1 MKDEESPRRPLSG
14 SIMTDTPDTSS
25 QDRIAKVMA
34 RAGLCSRREAEAWIA
49 EGRVTVNGATL
60 TTPAVTVGPDDTI
73 TVDGRPLPVK
83 ERTRLWLYHK
93 PRGLVTTA
101 FDPQG
106 RPTVFERLPEGLPRV
121 MSVGRLDINTEGL
134 LLLTNDGGLSR
145 ILELP
150 TTGWLRKYRVR
161 AHGQITQ
168 AQLDKLKDGVAV
180 DGVLYGGIEA
190 KIDHDQG
197 ANIWMTIGLREGKN
211 REIKNVLG
219 SLGMEVSRLIR
230 VSFGPFQLGDIPLG
244 EADEVAGRT
253 LRDQLGSRLIEAA
266 GADFTSPVNQQP
278 NRAEPSAHPPR
289 QRSRSGGEPTD
300 AKRHGDRPHGRDDAG
315 RGSRGEGRHADARS
329 APGDRGGYRGR
340 QTKDGPERPRSAG
353 YRDRPGGDG
362 GEARGPRGAGPGR
375 PGGEGRSGTAPRSA
389 GYRDRPTG
397 DAGERRGGA
406 GGGEG
411 RPPRPGGRFGSND
424 RPAGGRDE
432 ARGPRGAGPGRP
444 DGEGRSGAAP
454 RSAGYRDRPGG
465 DGAERR
471 GAGGEGRGPR
481 PGGRFGSNDRPAGG
495 RDEARG
501 PRGAGSGRPGGGPR
515 GAGGGRPGEG
525 RPRPAPAGASDAP
538 RKTFDRSGL
547 RKPRPEGDRDA
558 PRGERPGGPGGAP
571 GDKPRGR
578 TGAGGPGGRNERPA
592 GAPGGG
598 YRGPGGSG
606 PGRGPGGPGGNRG
619 PRGAGAGG
627 EGRGPGGPGGRD
639 KRPGGQGR
647 PGQGGPG
654 GYRGPGG
661 SGPGRGPGGPGG
673 SRGPRKPGGPGG
685 SGPKRG
691 PRS

>member
-1 MKDEESPRRPLSG
+1 MKDEDSPRRPLSG
-14 SIMTDTPDTSS
+14 SIMTDTPEMPS

-60 TTPAVTVGPDDTI
+60 TTPAVTVGPDDKI
-73 TVDGRPLPVK
+73 TVDGKPLPVK

-168 AQLDKLKDGVAV
+168 AQLDRLKDGVAV

-197 ANIWMTIGLREGKN
+197 ANVWMTIGLREGKN

-230 VSFGPFQLGDIPLG
+230 ISFGPFQLGDIPLG

-253 LRDQLGSRLIEAA
+253 LRDQLGARLIEAA

-278 NRAEPSAHPPR
+278 NRAEPGAHPPR

-300 AKRHGDRPHGRDDAG
+300 AKRHGERPRGRDGDRP
-315 RGSRGEGRHADARS
+315 S
-329 APGDRGGYRGR
+329 GDRPAAGERGTYRGR
-340 QTKDGPERPRSAG
+340 QTKDGPDRPRGGQPRSAG
-353 YRDRPGGDG
+353 YRDRPGNDG
-362 GEARGPRGAGPGR
+362 ADRRGGSGGAPRGDRGGR
-375 PGGEGRSGTAPRSA
+375 PGGDRS
-389 GYRDRPTG
+389 
-397 DAGERRGGA
+397 
-406 GGGEG
+406 
-411 RPPRPGGRFGSND
+411 
-424 RPAGGRDE
+424 RPA
-432 ARGPRGAGPGRP
+432 
-444 DGEGRSGAAP
+444 

-471 GAGGEGRGPR
+471 GGP
-481 PGGRFGSNDRPAGG
+481 
-495 RDEARG
+495 
-501 PRGAGSGRPGGGPR
+501 GAGK
-515 GAGGGRPGEG
+515 
-525 RPRPAPAGASDAP
+525 PRPAPAGASDAP

-547 RKPRPEGDRDA
+547 RKPRPEGDHDA
-558 PRGERPGGPGGAP
+558 PRGERTGGRLAGRGGAPGDRPQGRSGPGGPGGRS
-571 GDKPRGR
+571 D
-578 TGAGGPGGRNERPA
+578 RPA
-592 GAPGGG
+592 GGAPGGG

-606 PGRGPGGPGGNRG
+606 PGRGQGEKRG
-619 PRGAGAGG
+619 LRTAGG
-627 EGRGPGGPGGRD
+627 EGRGSAGAAPGGRGQ
-639 KRPGGQGR
+639 RPGGQGR

-661 SGPGRGPGGPGG
+661 SGPGRGPGEPGG
-673 SRGPRKPGGPGG
+673 NRGPRKPGGPGG
-685 SGPKRG
+685 TGPKRG

>member
-1 MKDEESPRRPLSG
+1 
-14 SIMTDTPDTSS
+14 MTDTPDTSS

-49 EGRVTVNGATL
+49 EGRVTVNGTTL
-60 TTPAVTVGPDDTI
+60 TTPAVTVGPDDAI
-73 TVDGRPLPVK
+73 TVDGKPLPVK

-145 ILELP
+145 VLELP

-197 ANIWMTIGLREGKN
+197 ANVWMTIGLREGKN

-230 VSFGPFQLGDIPLG
+230 VSFGPFQLGEIPLG
-244 EADEVAGRT
+244 EADEIAGRT
-253 LRDQLGSRLIEAA
+253 LRDQLGTRLIEAA

-278 NRAEPSAHPPR
+278 KRTEPGAHPPR

-300 AKRHGDRPHGRDDAG
+300 AKRHGDRPHGRGDAG
-315 RGSRGEGRHADARS
+315 RGPRGEGRPADARS

-362 GEARGPRGAGPGR
+362 GDRRGAPGGR
-375 PGGEGRSGTAPRSA
+375 PGGERSGP
-389 GYRDRPTG
+389 
-397 DAGERRGGA
+397 
-406 GGGEG
+406 
-411 RPPRPGGRFGSND
+411 N
-424 RPAGGRDE
+424 
-432 ARGPRGAGPGRP
+432 
-444 DGEGRSGAAP
+444 

-465 DGAERR
+465 DGAESR
-471 GAGGEGRGPR
+471 GGGRGGEGRPPR
-481 PGGRFGSNDRPAGG
+481 SGG
-495 RDEARG
+495 RDEAH
-501 PRGAGSGRPGGGPR
+501 GPR
-515 GAGGGRPGEG
+515 GAGGGRPGADRSGPGRSAGSRDRPGEG
-525 RPRPAPAGASDAP
+525 RARLAPAGASDAP

-547 RKPRPEGDRDA
+547 RKPRAATES
-558 PRGERPGGPGGAP
+558 GESQGGRPAGRGGAP

-578 TGAGGPGGRNERPA
+578 TGQ
-592 GAPGGG
+592 GAPGGGYRGPGGSGRG

-619 PRGAGAGG
+619 PRGAGGAGG
-627 EGRGPGGPGGRD
+627 GGENRGPAGAGPGRRD
-639 KRPGGQGR
+639 KRPSGQGR
-647 PGQGGPG
+647 PGQGGPGG

>member
-1 MKDEESPRRPLSG
+1 
-14 SIMTDTPDTSS
+14 MTDTPDTSS

-73 TVDGRPLPVK
+73 TVDGKPLPVK

-161 AHGQITQ
+161 AHGQVTQ
-168 AQLDKLKDGVAV
+168 AQLDRLKDGVAV

-230 VSFGPFQLGDIPLG
+230 ISFGPFQLGDIPLG

-253 LRDQLGSRLIEAA
+253 LRDQLGARLIEAA
-266 GADFTSPVNQQP
+266 GADFSAPVNQQP
-278 NRAEPSAHPPR
+278 TRAEPGAHPPR

-300 AKRHGDRPHGRDDAG
+300 PRHRGDRPHGRDGDDRA
-315 RGSRGEGRHADARS
+315 
-329 APGDRGGYRGR
+329 APGERGGYRGR
-340 QTKDGPERPRSAG
+340 QTKDGPERPRAAG
-353 YRDRPGGDG
+353 HRDRPAGGGTG
-362 GEARGPRGAGPGR
+362 GEARAPRGAGAGR
-375 PGGEGRSGTAPRSA
+375 SGEGRSGAAPRSA
-389 GYRDRPTG
+389 GYRDRPEG
-397 DAGERRGGA
+397 GRSGAAPRSAGYRDRPGGEGADRRSGP

-411 RPPRPGGRFGSND
+411 RPARPAGRYGSNDRPAGGRDEARGPRAAGGRPGEGRSAAPRSTGYRDRPGSDGAERRSGPGGGEGRPARPGGRFGSND

-432 ARGPRGAGPGRP
+432 ARGPRGAGP
-444 DGEGRSGAAP
+444 
-454 RSAGYRDRPGG
+454 
-465 DGAERR
+465 
-471 GAGGEGRGPR
+471 
-481 PGGRFGSNDRPAGG
+481 
-495 RDEARG
+495 
-501 PRGAGSGRPGGGPR
+501 GRPGGGPR

-547 RKPRPEGDRDA
+547 RKPRPEGDRGETT
-558 PRGERPGGPGGAP
+558 GERPGGRPAGRGGAG
-571 GDKPRGR
+571 GDRPQGR
-578 TGAGGPGGRNERPA
+578 SGPGGPGGRSERPA
-592 GAPGGG
+592 GGSGGGYRGPGGSGPGRGPGGAGGNRGPRTAGGEGRGSAGAAPGGRDKRPGGQGRPGPGGPGG

-619 PRGAGAGG
+619 PR
-627 EGRGPGGPGGRD
+627 
-639 KRPGGQGR
+639 
-647 PGQGGPG
+647 
-654 GYRGPGG
+654 
-661 SGPGRGPGGPGG
+661 
-673 SRGPRKPGGPGG
+673 KPGGPGG

>member
-1 MKDEESPRRPLSG
+1 MKDEDSPRRPLSG
-14 SIMTDTPDTSS
+14 SIMTDTPEMPS

-49 EGRVTVNGATL
+49 EGRVTVNGSTL
-60 TTPAVTVGPDDTI
+60 TTPAVTVGPDDKI
-73 TVDGRPLPVK
+73 TVDGKPLPVK

-168 AQLDKLKDGVAV
+168 AQLDRLKDGVAV

-230 VSFGPFQLGDIPLG
+230 ISFGPFQLGDIPLG

-253 LRDQLGSRLIEAA
+253 LRDQLGARLIEAA

-278 NRAEPSAHPPR
+278 NRAEPGAHPPR

-300 AKRHGDRPHGRDDAG
+300 AKRHGERPRGRDGDRP
-315 RGSRGEGRHADARS
+315 S
-329 APGDRGGYRGR
+329 GDRPAAGERGTYRGR
-340 QTKDGPERPRSAG
+340 QTKDGPERPRPAGRITPNDRPAGARDEARGPRGTGGERPGGNRTGPSRSAG

-362 GEARGPRGAGPGR
+362 GERRGAPGGR
-375 PGGEGRSGTAPRSA
+375 PGGDRPGPNRSA
-389 GYRDRPTG
+389 GYRDRPGG
-397 DAGERRGGA
+397 DGAARREDGR
-406 GGGEG
+406 GGEG
-411 RPPRPGGRFGSND
+411 RPQRPGGRHGFND

-432 ARGPRGAGPGRP
+432 ARGPRGAGGERSGGRLAGRGGAPGDRP
-444 DGEGRSGAAP
+444 QGRSG
-454 RSAGYRDRPGG
+454 
-465 DGAERR
+465 
-471 GAGGEGRGPR
+471 
-481 PGGRFGSNDRPAGG
+481 
-495 RDEARG
+495 
-501 PRGAGSGRPGGGPR
+501 
-515 GAGGGRPGEG
+515 
-525 RPRPAPAGASDAP
+525 
-538 RKTFDRSGL
+538 
-547 RKPRPEGDRDA
+547 
-558 PRGERPGGPGGAP
+558 PGGPGGRS
-571 GDKPRGR
+571 D
-578 TGAGGPGGRNERPA
+578 RPA
-592 GAPGGG
+592 GGAPGGG

-606 PGRGPGGPGGNRG
+606 PGRGQGEKRG
-619 PRGAGAGG
+619 LRTAGG
-627 EGRGPGGPGGRD
+627 EGRGSAGAAPGGRGQ
-639 KRPGGQGR
+639 RPGGQGR

-654 GYRGPGG
+654 G
-661 SGPGRGPGGPGG
+661 
-673 SRGPRKPGGPGG
+673 
-685 SGPKRG
+685 
-691 PRS
+691 

>member
-1 MKDEESPRRPLSG
+1 
-14 SIMTDTPDTSS
+14 MTDTPDTSS

-49 EGRVTVNGATL
+49 EGRVTVNGAKL
-60 TTPAVTVGPDDTI
+60 TTPAVTVGPDDKI

-145 ILELP
+145 VLELP

-161 AHGQITQ
+161 AHGQVTQ
-168 AQLDKLKDGVAV
+168 AQLDRLKDGVAV

-230 VSFGPFQLGDIPLG
+230 ISFGPFQLGDIPLG

-253 LRDQLGSRLIEAA
+253 LRDQLGARLIEAA

-278 NRAEPSAHPPR
+278 NRAEPGAHPPR

-300 AKRHGDRPHGRDDAG
+300 PKRHGDRPHGRDDAG
-315 RGSRGEGRHADARS
+315 RGPRGEGRPADARA
-329 APGDRGGYRGR
+329 APGERGGYRGR
-340 QTKDGPERPRSAG
+340 QSKDGPERPRSAG
-353 YRDRPGGDG
+353 YRDRPAGGG
-362 GEARGPRGAGPGR
+362 
-375 PGGEGRSGTAPRSA
+375 
-389 GYRDRPTG
+389 
-397 DAGERRGGA
+397 GERRGGP

-411 RPPRPGGRFGSND
+411 RPQRPGGRYGAGD
-424 RPAGGRDE
+424 TPAGGRDE

-444 DGEGRSGAAP
+444 GGGPRGAGGEGRSGSAPRSAGYRDRPGGGAGGGRPGGEGRTGSAP

-465 DGAERR
+465 DSGERR
-471 GAGGEGRGPR
+471 G
-481 PGGRFGSNDRPAGG
+481 
-495 RDEARG
+495 
-501 PRGAGSGRPGGGPR
+501 GAGAGRPGGGPR

-547 RKPRPEGDRDA
+547 RTPRPESD
-558 PRGERPGGPGGAP
+558 RGETGGSPAGRGGAP
-571 GDKPRGR
+571 GDRPQGR
-578 TGAGGPGGRNERPA
+578 SGPGGSGGRGERPA
-592 GAPGGG
+592 GGPGGG

-627 EGRGPGGPGGRD
+627 ENRGSGGPGGAGGRD

-647 PGQGGPG
+647 PGAGGPG
-654 GYRGPGG
+654 SYRGPGG
-661 SGPGRGPGGPGG
+661 SGPGRGPGGAGG
-673 SRGPRKPGGPGG
+673 NRGPRKPGGPSG